1 MTRDTDARGGY
12 FGGLRV
18 KTSNKTSIGRHKLL
32 HDTICKPFQA
42 QGTNNAEGGES
53 KAWSEAVKYK
63 CASVKG
69 GTTVEKYV
77 LEDDELKK
85 SVISKVSELI
95 DCVQKLGKSDLF
107 QITVKHVNGELIT
120 KTVFLDKKH

>member
-1 MTRDTDARGGY
+1 M
-12 FGGLRV
+12 
-18 KTSNKTSIGRHKLL
+18 
-32 HDTICKPFQA
+32 
-42 QGTNNAEGGES
+42 
-53 KAWSEAVKYK
+53 
-63 CASVKG
+63 
-69 GTTVEKYV
+69 EKYV

>member
-1 MTRDTDARGGY
+1 M
-12 FGGLRV
+12 
-18 KTSNKTSIGRHKLL
+18 
-32 HDTICKPFQA
+32 
-42 QGTNNAEGGES
+42 
-53 KAWSEAVKYK
+53 
-63 CASVKG
+63 
-69 GTTVEKYV
+69 